1 MDWML
6 ARPAKMIAAA
16 CLAPLAIGMVA
27 CDPQTYDTTPPSRF
41 LLTCTRPDTATM
53 VLQLDTGTR
62 RFTLVSADGAP
73 EGSLARTPT
82 TYRLVTAGWSGVVN
96 RYDGRLALSRRSKPQ
111 APAPGPE
118 AWSCASA
125 VDRAKF

>member
-6 ARPAKMIAAA
+6 ARPAKLIAAA
-16 CLAPLAIGMVA
+16 CLAPLALGLVA

-41 LLTCTRPDTATM
+41 LLTCAGPDAAAM

-82 TYRLVTAGWSGVVN
+82 TYGLVTAGWSGVVN
-96 RYDGRLALSRRSKPQ
+96 RYDGRLSLIRTSKTQAL
-111 APAPGPE
+111 APGPE

-125 VDRAKF
+125 VDKAKF